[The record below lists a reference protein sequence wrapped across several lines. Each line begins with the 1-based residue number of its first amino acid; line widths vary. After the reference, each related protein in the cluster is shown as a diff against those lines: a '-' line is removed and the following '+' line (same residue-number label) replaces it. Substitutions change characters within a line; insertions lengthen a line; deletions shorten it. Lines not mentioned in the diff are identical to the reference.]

1 MSVRQTLKE
10 VAMEWLADTS
20 HKRVDKANE
29 KIEKYINKYTIFIS
43 DIYAI
48 TESKIER
55 DGHNKTLKKLIRTIL
70 RWWERK
76 HRKENRA
83 GKYEGLIYQARQ
95 PATLEACVFQ
105 ARKQRFT
112 PNRHAIDDAQYCIK
126 EVGNPDVNPNG
137 LSPDDLMVT
146 VLKTRRAPFVTPS
159 WEGMRDWLRLDRGIE
174 RDGQMRSAISTARR
188 DLWRWSIRHEQD
200 YGNRDKYV
208 PDYVFQHWGEHR
220 EKQDAFIKQCQARS
234 RSGKVCLLD
243 PDKIKRAR
251 TSYIAAR
258 MDGLPYQHEGAYH
271 AMLTLNL
278 PPVFHRMTHWD
289 DVNKCKLSA
298 PRKNPL
304 WNGMQAFEAMDELR
318 ERWDRARAIWAK
330 AGLKRGAVRGCRFV
344 EPHLDGTP
352 HMHCIVSVPSL
363 GKLDDVVRGIATA
376 WYGAGEVS
384 VERHERSSKHG
395 VQWQYEFS
403 PSRAYSGTQAMLK
416 RLVKVDVMQDAAG
429 ACRYVDVYVR
439 KHAENGRVKCWLS
452 VNNIR
457 QYSYFGGSMTKR
469 VWDAMGAAGL
479 RCKVAGRDGTGE
491 YDDWAATEA
500 LVVSRGIALVDIDDA
515 GDDSKGVLMDGDGEV
530 LHTLERWELIKPG
543 AEVGTFKPRQS
554 DDSHDN
560 EKQVAELRRVCSA
573 VWLGDNGYSWRNTAR
588 NALGEIVELS
598 SGQEIRVDDAAVRRL
613 MREMWRGWMSGIPSL
628 VGFS

>member
-1 MSVRQTLKE
+1 MP
-10 VAMEWLADTS
+10 
-20 HKRVDKANE
+20 
-29 KIEKYINKYTIFIS
+29 
-43 DIYAI
+43 
-48 TESKIER
+48 
-55 DGHNKTLKKLIRTIL
+55 
-70 RWWERK
+70 
-76 HRKENRA
+76 A
-83 GKYEGLIYQARQ
+83 GKYEGLILQARQ
-95 PATLEACVFQ
+95 PATLAECVLQ

-112 PNRHAIDDAQYCIK
+112 PNRHAIGDAQYCIDYADD
-126 EVGNPDVNPNG
+126 VQFNP
-137 LSPDDLMVT
+137 LSLTPDKMLTAQRV
-146 VLKTRRAPFVTPS
+146 RAPFVTPT
-159 WEGMRDWLRLDRGIE
+159 WEGMRDWLRLDVGIE

-208 PDYVFQHWGEHR
+208 PDYVLQHWLEHR
-220 EKQDAFIKQCQARS
+220 AKQDAFIKQCQARS

-258 MDGLPYQHEGAYH
+258 MDGLPYQNEGAYH

-298 PRKNPL
+298 PRKNPS

-318 ERWDRARAIWAK
+318 ARWDRARALWAK
-330 AGLKRGAVRGCRFV
+330 AELKRGAVRGCRFV

-352 HMHCIVSVPSL
+352 HMHCIVSVQSL

-395 VQWQYEFS
+395 VQWQYEFL
-403 PSRAYSGTQAMLK
+403 PSQAYSGTPAMLK

-479 RCKVAGRDGTGE
+479 RCKVAGRDGKGE

-515 GDDSKGVLMDGDGEV
+515 GDDAKGVLMDGDGEV
-530 LHTLERWELIKPG
+530 IHTLERWELIKPD

-560 EKQVAELRRVCSA
+560 EKQVAELRRVCTA
-573 VWLGDNGYSWRNTAR
+573 VWMGDNGYSWRNTAR
-588 NALGEIVELS
+588 NAFGKIVELS
-598 SGQEIRVDDAAVRRL
+598 SGQEIRVDDAAVRGL
-613 MREMWRGWMSGIPSL
+613 MRERWRSWMQGIPHL